1 MSNRTAL
8 TTWATRLGSLAV
20 AGVAGYASYSHIRH
34 VAVVAGETAEVAA
47 MLPLA
52 IDGLIVVGTMAML
65 ADKADGRAP
74 RLSARMALGFGV
86 VATLAAN
93 IASAQPTLLARLVA
107 AAPAAA
113 FLLAVEVLARRGKLL
128 PAEDMDVAEVE
139 AEEAAEGEVP
149 RPAKRRPTPSRA
161 GRSAAERAE
170 VTLARFPG
178 LSTKQ
183 LAVKA
188 SVSERTA
195 RRARSQRD
203 AGSVAA
209 GPQTVGRVAGL
220 FDMRE
225 GAVA

>member
-1 MSNRTAL
+1 MTSNRTL

-20 AGVAGYASYSHIRH
+20 AGVAGYASYSHIRR
-34 VAVVAGETAEVAA
+34 VAVMAGETAEVAA

-128 PAEDMDVAEVE
+128 PAEDVAGT
-139 AEEAAEGEVP
+139 EAAETADGEVA
-149 RPAKRRPTPSRA
+149 RPAKRRPAVTRA
-161 GRSAAERAE
+161 RLSAADRAE
-170 VTLARFPG
+170 AVLGRFPG
-178 LSTKQ
+178 LTTKQ
-183 LAVKA
+183 LAAKA
-188 SVSERTA
+188 NVSERTA
-195 RRARSQRD
+195 RRAKSQRD
-203 AGSVAA
+203 AGSATAEPRTA
-209 GPQTVGRVAGL
+209 GRLAGM
-220 FDMRE
+220 FEMPE
-225 GAVA
+225 GAIA